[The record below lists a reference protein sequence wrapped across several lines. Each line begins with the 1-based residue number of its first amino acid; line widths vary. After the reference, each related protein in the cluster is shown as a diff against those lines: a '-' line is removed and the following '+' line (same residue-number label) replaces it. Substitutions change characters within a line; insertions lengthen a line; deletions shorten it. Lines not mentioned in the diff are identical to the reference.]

1 MPPTLRELIA
11 EAIESL
17 SRAGVSSPQVDA
29 EELAA
34 HLLGVPRMRLRFA
47 EMAPGFASR
56 YLDLVAQRVQ
66 RIPLQHLT
74 GNAAFGPIEVSVGP
88 GVFIPRP
95 ETESLYAWAAGEL
108 EPRATVVELCAG
120 SGALAIALSHDEPT
134 ARIIAVELDEMAL
147 TYTRRNAAGT
157 PVEVIRADVTAPALL
172 TELDGAV
179 DLIVANPPYIPADAE
194 LEPEVAQ
201 HDPPLA
207 LFGGANGL
215 SVIMPI
221 VTAAGRLLAPGGSI
235 GIEHD
240 DTNGDG
246 TCELFTA
253 SGLFDD
259 VMQRH
264 DLAGRPRF
272 VTARRK
278 TSPS

>member
-1 MPPTLRELIA
+1 MSSLRQLIA
-11 EAIESL
+11 EAVESL

-34 HLLGVPRMRLRFA
+34 HLLGISRTRLRFA
-47 EMAPGFASR
+47 ETTPEFPER
-56 YLDLVAQRVQ
+56 YRDLIAQRAR

-74 GNAAFGPIEVSVGP
+74 GNAAFGPIEVFVGP

-108 EPRATVVELCAG
+108 TPHKTVVELCAG
-120 SGALAIALSHDEPT
+120 SAALSVALSHDEPT
-134 ARIIAVELDEMAL
+134 ARVLAVELDERAL
-147 TYTRRNAAGT
+147 MYTRRNTDGT
-157 PVEVIRADVTAPALL
+157 GVEVIQADVTSSELL
-172 TELDGAV
+172 VQWDGTV
-179 DLIVANPPYIPADAE
+179 DLIVANPPYIPEGAE
-194 LEPEVAQ
+194 LEPEVAH

-207 LFGGANGL
+207 LFAGDDGL
-215 SVIMPI
+215 AIIAPI
-221 VTAAGRLLAPGGSI
+221 VTAAGRLLAPGGRI
-235 GIEHD
+235 GVEHD

-253 SGLFDD
+253 SGLFDEIA
-259 VMQRH
+259 QRH

-278 TSPS
+278 SPAS

>member
-1 MPPTLRELIA
+1 MSHLRLLLA

-34 HLLGVPRMRLRFA
+34 YLLGVSRMRLRFA
-47 EMAPGFASR
+47 EPTAEFPQR
-56 YLDLVAQRVQ
+56 YRDLVARRAQ

-74 GNAAFGPIEVSVGP
+74 GSAPFGPIEVFVGP

-108 EPRATVVELCAG
+108 VPAATVVELCAG
-120 SGALAIALSHDEPT
+120 SAALAVALSRHEPT
-134 ARIIAVELDEMAL
+134 ARVVAIELDQEAL
-147 TYTRRNAAGT
+147 TYTRRNAAET
-157 PVEVIRADVTAPALL
+157 RVEVIQADATSPELL
-172 TELDGAV
+172 TELNGAV
-179 DLIVANPPYIPADAE
+179 DLIVANPPYIPEGAE

-207 LFGGANGL
+207 LFAGADGL
-215 SVIMPI
+215 AVIAPL
-221 VTAAGRLLAPGGSI
+221 VTVAARLLRPGGVI
-235 GIEHD
+235 GVEHD
-240 DTNGDG
+240 DSNGDG

-253 SGLFDD
+253 SGLFDE
-259 VMQRH
+259 VVQRH

-278 TSPS
+278 TSAS

>member
-1 MPPTLRELIA
+1 MSHLRLLLA

-34 HLLGVPRMRLRFA
+34 YLLGISRMRLRFA
-47 EMAPGFASR
+47 EPTAEFPQR
-56 YLDLVAQRVQ
+56 YRDLVARRAQ

-74 GNAAFGPIEVSVGP
+74 GSAPFGPIEVCVGP

-108 EPRATVVELCAG
+108 ASSAIVVELCAG
-120 SGALAIALSHDEPT
+120 SAALAVALSRHEPT
-134 ARIIAVELDEMAL
+134 ARVVAIELDQEAL
-147 TYTRRNAAGT
+147 TYTRRNAAET
-157 PVEVIRADVTAPALL
+157 RVEVIQADATSPELL
-172 TELDGAV
+172 TELNGAV
-179 DLIVANPPYIPADAE
+179 DLIVANPPYIPEGAE

-207 LFGGANGL
+207 LFAGADGL
-215 SVIMPI
+215 AVIAPL
-221 VTAAGRLLAPGGSI
+221 VTVAARLLRPGGVI
-235 GIEHD
+235 GVEHD
-240 DTNGDG
+240 DSNGDG

-253 SGLFDD
+253 SGLFDE
-259 VMQRH
+259 VVQRH

-278 TSPS
+278 TSAS